1 MSLINK
7 LHELITPHVLAAI
20 KNQDGDTANKTNLL
34 KTFYAMFAA
43 RLSNEDVYQ
52 RANAL
57 PNNELEHGHHLLN
70 VAFSDVS
77 TGQDQIATLS
87 EQLSSEYG
95 VSSVTA
101 RTAAAT
107 AAPLVFARIKELAG
121 ATSVPAFLRSKLA
134 DEQNHLPAWAYALLP
149 TGLFAGTA
157 AAANAIK
164 PAPVATET
172 VKVAPVTK
180 PVEPTTQATHVNTA
194 AAEKHYEKTEKS
206 SFLKTLLPIIGLLIF
221 AALAWLLLRSCQD
234 KPAPVAAPVA
244 TETQSADTAAAAAT
258 ALAPATLSLSV
269 DETGQAVYSCR
280 SQVGNEE
287 LAGNIRAAV
296 AQVFG
301 TENCAPQ
308 TSAAHATTMPAAE
321 HLPAILGLMKGV
333 PNSSVAIDG
342 YTVRFNAGT
351 PEEVAALVEGA
362 KGILPADFTVEAEP
376 VLDVNTAVA
385 SSIESARAAIT
396 SLGDTVEGEAEI
408 AALINALNLQ
418 IINFATDSTAIPA
431 ENQEILDLAAQKLA
445 SLPATTLHI
454 TGHTDTQ
461 GDHDYNQKLSES
473 RAAAVRDYLVSKG
486 VPAERLSIE
495 GASFDRPVASNA
507 TEQGRF
513 QNRRIEFTLERQGE
527 IVTQVG
533 NAEQAA
539 PAETAPATEQAKTK

>member
-57 PNNELEHGHHLLN
+57 PDSELEHGHHLLN

-87 EQLSSEYG
+87 DHLSSEYG

-101 RTAAAT
+101 RTAVAT
-107 AAPLVFARIKELAG
+107 AAPLALARIKELAG
-121 ATSVPAFLRSKLA
+121 AASVPAFLRSELA
-134 DEQNHLPAWAYALLP
+134 NEQNHLPAWAYALLP
-149 TGLFAGTA
+149 AGLFAGTA
-157 AAANAIK
+157 AANAVK
-164 PAPVATET
+164 PAPVVTEPVKT
-172 VKVAPVTK
+172 VPVTEPVK
-180 PVEPTTQATHVNTA
+180 PATHVNTA
-194 AAEKHYEKTEKS
+194 AAERHYEKTEKS

-221 AALAWLLLRSCQD
+221 AGLAWLLLRSCQD

-244 TETQSADTAAAAAT
+244 TQNQTADATAADA
-258 ALAPATLSLSV
+258 ALAPATLSLAV
-269 DETGQAVYSCR
+269 DETGQAIYSCR

-301 TENCAPQ
+301 TENCTPE

-333 PNSSVAIDG
+333 PNSSVNITDRA
-342 YTVRFNAGT
+342 VRFNAAT
-351 PEEVAALVEGA
+351 PEAVASLVEGA

-376 VLDVNTAVA
+376 ALDVNTAVA

-396 SLGDTVEGEAEI
+396 GLGDTVEGDTEI

-445 SLPATTLHI
+445 SLPQTTLRI
-454 TGHTDTQ
+454 TGHTDNQ
-461 GDHDYNQKLSES
+461 GDHAYNQNLSES

-486 VPAERLSIE
+486 VPAERLTVA

-513 QNRRIEFTLERQGE
+513 QNRRIEFTLQQEGE
-527 IVTQVG
+527 TVTQVG
-533 NAEQAA
+533 NAEQA
-539 PAETAPATEQAKTK
+539 PADAAPATEQPAQPAQ